1 MLLDGFVTDPEP
13 DMGGEQITAR
23 NMRSKCRCSYVLQFT
38 FRRAVCRVLHR
49 PPSQVI
55 HCIVLFFN
63 KVSVDRIG
71 PIKQTDVCT
80 SPHEGG
86 ARKNLIETGE
96 VSSKP

>member
-1 MLLDGFVTDPEP
+1 
-13 DMGGEQITAR
+13 
-23 NMRSKCRCSYVLQFT
+23 
-38 FRRAVCRVLHR
+38 
-49 PPSQVI
+49 
-55 HCIVLFFN
+55 LFFN